1 MNTMRPL
8 RALLA
13 FVACTWVL
21 SGCATGGDRMSVDAA
36 GLTQEDVA
44 RMSLHEE
51 FDRYHQH
58 YERMQQVLAAAQRQV
73 HDSEWRWTMGDR
85 VPSGGGNENSVVPM
99 TGSTIDNSYAVD
111 TSRVWSSRVAGNVRR
126 ELRPMIDYFED
137 QGWPWRERTLGRDH
151 DVWAVTDDGWHIQYL
166 VINNGNH
173 ALTVYSGQYWTNDSL
188 ALTEAIGGRNDGAYP
203 EQSLPGEYPPFPKW
217 SDPII
222 RPPKI

>member
-1 MNTMRPL
+1 MPI
-8 RALLA
+8 
-13 FVACTWVL
+13 
-21 SGCATGGDRMSVDAA
+21 DAA
-36 GLTQEDVA
+36 GLTQEDVS

-99 TGSTIDNSYAVD
+99 AGSTIDNSYALD
-111 TSRVWSSRVAGNVRR
+111 TSRVWSSPVAGNDRR
-126 ELRPMIDYFED
+126 ALQPMIGYFDD
-137 QGWPWRERTLGRDH
+137 QGWLWRERTLGKDH
-151 DVWAVTDDGWHIQYL
+151 DVWAVTDDGWRIRYL

-188 ALTEAIGGRNDGAYP
+188 ALTEAIGGRNDAAYP
-203 EQSLPGEYPPFPKW
+203 EESLPGEYPPFPKW
-217 SDPII
+217 SDAII

>member
-13 FVACTWVL
+13 IAACIWVL

-51 FDRYHQH
+51 FDRYRQH
-58 YERMQQVLAAAQRQV
+58 YERMQQVLSSAQLRM
-73 HDSEWRWTMGDR
+73 HDGEWRWTMGDR
-85 VPSGGGNENSVVPM
+85 VPGIGGDGVAPLVGSTTENSY
-99 TGSTIDNSYAVD
+99 DLRA
-111 TSRVWSSRVAGNVRR
+111 SRVWSAPDAGNDRR

-137 QGWPWRERTLGRDH
+137 QGWPWRERTLGKDH
-151 DVWAVTDDGWHIQYL
+151 DVWAVTEDGWHIQYL
-166 VINNGNH
+166 VVDNGNH
-173 ALTVYSGQYWTNDSL
+173 ALTVYSELFWTNDGL
-188 ALTEAIGGRNDGAYP
+188 ALTEAIGGRNDAEYP